1 MLTRSHTVCITIIDY
16 HNTSD
21 RFKGFSQ
28 FIVYFLTAISKFL
41 SSASTRFY
49 WLIFIQEGVKTTCWY
64 CIILSRNECDYGER
78 LWLIW
83 ESFWDRIS
91 VSQLLIGLRKYSEFG
106 TTQAGQFN
114 DKFYTQ
120 VKFNK
125 QLRFWNS
132 ETQLSEVRIWLTD
145 IISEIYS
152 TFASSL
158 KYWPISN
165 SPRSNRSLSFY
176 LVGSDSMQ

>member
-1 MLTRSHTVCITIIDY
+1 MSRSFILKNTWKLLYSIQFVKKTLTS
-16 HNTSD
+16 
-21 RFKGFSQ
+21 
-28 FIVYFLTAISKFL
+28 ISKFL
-41 SSASTRFY
+41 SSSSTRFY
-49 WLIFIQEGVKTTCWY
+49 WLIFIHKWVKTTCWY
-64 CIILSRNECDYGER
+64 CMILSRNERDYEER

-83 ESFWDRIS
+83 ESFWDRTS
-91 VSQLLIGLRKYSEFG
+91 VSQLLVGLRKYSEFG

-114 DKFYTQ
+114 DKFYSQ

-125 QLRFWNS
+125 QLGFWNS
-132 ETQLSEVRIWLTD
+132 ETQLSEVRIWLSH

-165 SPRSNRSLSFY
+165 SPRSNRSVSFY
-176 LVGSDSMQ
+176 LVESDSMQ